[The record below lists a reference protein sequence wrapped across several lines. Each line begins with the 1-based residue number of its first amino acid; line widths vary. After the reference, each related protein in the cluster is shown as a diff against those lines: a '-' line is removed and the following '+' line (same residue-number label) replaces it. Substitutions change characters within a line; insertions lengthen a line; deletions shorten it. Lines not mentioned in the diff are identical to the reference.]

1 MKRLL
6 AILMLMPIMAFPQ
19 TGDDIARMMDER
31 KEPVDM
37 VTDMTMILTSSRGQ
51 TRTLT
56 MHTIRKG
63 EEKQLSWFLSPAD
76 DRGVAFL
83 KIEHADRDD
92 EMRMWLPAFK
102 RMRRISSSKKGDSFM
117 GSDLSFEDM
126 TSRQLDDYSFK
137 LMGEETIDGEAHWI
151 LESTPKPELRSSYS
165 KMVSWIR
172 QRDIQMVK
180 EEKYNRA
187 GTLAKI
193 MTIETVEM
201 EGYVLATRMF
211 VTNVIKNHT
220 TELIFDKIAVD
231 TGVKD
236 SEFHERNL
244 KRLPK

>member
-6 AILMLMPIMAFPQ
+6 AFLICIPILGFPQ

-31 KEPVDM
+31 KKPVDM

-56 MHTIRKG
+56 MHSIRKG
-63 EEKQLSWFLSPAD
+63 DGKQLSWFLAPAD

-137 LMGEETIDGEAHWI
+137 LIGEESIDGEDHWI
-151 LESTPKPELRSSYS
+151 LESTPKPKLRSNYS
-165 KMVSWIR
+165 KLVGWIR
-172 QRDIQMVK
+172 QRDLQLVK
-180 EEKYNRA
+180 EDKYNRA
-187 GTLAKI
+187 GILAKV
-193 MTIETVEM
+193 MTIETVEL
-201 EGYVLATRMF
+201 EGYVLAARMF
-211 VTNVIKNHT
+211 VKDVIKNHT

-236 SEFHERNL
+236 SDFHERNL